1 MDRIELLSS
10 LLKNSKKVA
19 DCGCDHGYVLIDAL
33 KKYDVEEAIFI
44 DVNKEPLALANKNY
58 INSKLEKKASFILSD
73 GFKDCNLKFDTAVIA
88 GMGGILIKNIL
99 EESYLK
105 IKDKKLILQP
115 NSDRYLVRK
124 YLNENSFKIVEE
136 YALYDSNK
144 YYEII
149 VAIPGKED
157 LNELDLNYGPILRKN
172 KNEAFLNYYNNLLEQ
187 LNDYI
192 PSIKDNQKKE
202 EKLEE
207 FRNLIKITT
216 KGIYDKKYINN
227 TKNYYETYFIDDK
240 RRPTIIVSPGG
251 GYAYCSPREKGPIVY
266 KFNELGYHVVV
277 VDYLVTKE
285 AYPMPGMYFAS
296 VINEIKND
304 PKISILIGLGFSAG
318 GHNILEVN
326 VHNDLYNVSKLPLLM
341 LAYPVITSDERY
353 YHNGSFVNL
362 LQNKDSKELREKLSL
377 EKEIQNNSINDLFL
391 WGTITDESVNYM
403 NSILLLESCKKS
415 NINVEYHLYP
425 MGSHGLSSADFRS
438 AEGNINKINP
448 YIADWIMLAH
458 KWISKKIEELNHN
471 SSK

>member
-10 LLKNSKKVA
+10 LLKDSKVVA
-19 DCGCDHGYVLIDAL
+19 DCGCDHGYVLIEAM
-33 KKYDVEEAIFI
+33 KKYNVEEAIFI
-44 DVNKEPLALANKNY
+44 DVNKEPLSLANKNY
-58 INSKLEKKASFILSD
+58 ISSKLNKKADFILSD
-73 GFKDCNLKFDTAVIA
+73 GFKNLEKDFDTAVIA
-88 GMGGILIKNIL
+88 GMGGILIKSIL
-99 EESYLK
+99 EESYDK

-124 YLNENSFKIVEE
+124 YLNENNFKIIDE
-136 YALYDSNK
+136 YAFFDANK

-149 VAIPGKED
+149 VATPGKET
-157 LNELDLNYGPILRKN
+157 LNELDFNYGPILRKN
-172 KNEAFLNYYNNLLEQ
+172 KNEDYLNYYNNLLNQ

-192 PSIKDNQKKE
+192 PNIKDNVKKE

-207 FRNLIKITT
+207 FRDLIKITT
-216 KGIYDKKYINN
+216 KGIYEKHFINN
-227 TKNYYETYFIDDK
+227 TKNYYETYFLDDK
-240 RRPTIIVSPGG
+240 KRPTIIVSPGG

-266 KFNELGYHVVV
+266 KFNELGYHVIV

-285 AYPMPGMYFAS
+285 AYPMPGRYFS
-296 VINEIKND
+296 EVIKKFRND
-304 PKISILIGLGFSAG
+304 PRIELLIGLGFSAG

-326 VHNDLYNVSKLPLLM
+326 VHSDEYNIDKLPLLM
-341 LAYPVITSDERY
+341 LAYPVVTSDERY
-353 YHNGSFVNL
+353 YHGGSFINL
-362 LQNKDSKELREKLSL
+362 LQDKDNQELRNKLSL
-377 EKEIQNNSINDLFL
+377 EKEIKKNSINDLFL

-403 NSILLLESCKKS
+403 NSILLLEACKDN

-448 YIADWIMLAH
+448 YIQNWIELAD
-458 KWISKKIEELNHN
+458 KWIKKKIEELNHN